1 MIRPVMKDPIFLGRK
16 SEKATKDDLSV
27 AEDLVDTIRANAAG
41 CVGMAANMIGVLKR
55 IIVFDDGGK
64 YTVMF
69 NPEIV
74 KSSGVYTAQE
84 GCLSLPGIRETKRFR
99 SIKVRYENEDFQ
111 VRFKTYTDWTAQI
124 IQHEIDHCNGILI

>member
-16 SEKATKDDLSV
+16 SEKATKEDLSV
-27 AEDLVDTIRANAAG
+27 GEDLLDTLRANAAG

-55 IIVFDDGGK
+55 VIVFDDNGK

-74 KSSGVYTAQE
+74 KCSGPYTAEE
-84 GCLSLPGIRETKRFR
+84 GCLSLSGKREAKRFH
-99 SIKVRYENEDFQ
+99 SIKVRYENENFE

>member
-74 KSSGVYTAQE
+74 KSSGIYTAQE

-99 SIKVRYENEDFQ
+99 SIKVRYENENFE